1 MDGLA
6 TVKLQLSGTRRV
18 VLAERQALETAL
30 TAANAIPANRNL
42 SEAVRDCSKDV
53 FVHHIRS
60 VLQYAELKKGD
71 VLYTPLNYICVEKV
85 GDADSTGVKTAILP
99 TLAGTK
105 ETLTKMMQ
113 QYEKKDS
120 STVRMLDFL
129 VSVINK

>member
-53 FVHHIRS
+53 FVNHIRS

-85 GDADSTGVKTAILP
+85 GDVDSTGVKTAILP